1 MNMAQKVDAN
11 KIKIL
16 ATAAWSVEEGGI
28 DKSKSREHSGRFG
41 RPAEKLGIHSR
52 YRNPVK

>member
-28 DKSKSREHSGRFG
+28 DKSKSRGHSGRFG